1 MPIDVPPQAPR
12 APEVPERNRERIAE
26 LAQQN
31 ERLEELYKP
40 LFERMKLGAD
50 IAAENAGNPQNAI
63 MSRID
68 ENYSQLMQN
77 RVETYLL
84 SGTPEALR
92 QQYQQ
97 VNRNRET
104 AFMGERDREAIQ
116 DALGLFFKTEKGHD
130 PLLQYYPSVTGDGNV
145 AHVQTEVLYRHMQTL
160 QSITPTHP
168 SQHAFLEQCTE
179 ALQTIIAMD
188 PIAQSVLEATV
199 KREEQ
204 QSKSPMNTFK
214 KTGRLALVLLG
225 VGGAIVSLVANR
237 GKPSLPL
244 AMYAG
249 IAYLGYNGGLPKGS
263 HKRQKD
269 QLAFL
274 PRQQREQV
282 DQIVPLVQQP
292 FETLARTYGIS
303 GREWVRITGRLM
315 APDGRQ
321 RMRRLERE
329 LKNKNTE
336 QTPQELH
343 EAFAESIA
351 PRPAENAHIAFRNM
365 KPEDRMHF
373 CRIVQGVTDAEAQRI
388 LLQFIENDM
397 GNHLWKEL

>member
-1 MPIDVPPQAPR
+1 MPIDVPPQAPK
-12 APEVPERNRERIAE
+12 APKVPERNRERIAE

-97 VNRNRET
+97 VNQNRET

-116 DALGLFFKTEKGHD
+116 DALGLFLKTEKGHD

-168 SQHAFLEQCTE
+168 SQHAFLEQCTA

-225 VGGAIVSLVANR
+225 VGGAVVSLVANR

-292 FETLARTYGIS
+292 FETLARTYSIS
-303 GREWVRITGRLM
+303 GREWARITGRLM

-321 RMRRLERE
+321 RMRQLERE
-329 LKNKNTE
+329 LKNKNTK
-336 QTPQELH
+336 QTLQELH